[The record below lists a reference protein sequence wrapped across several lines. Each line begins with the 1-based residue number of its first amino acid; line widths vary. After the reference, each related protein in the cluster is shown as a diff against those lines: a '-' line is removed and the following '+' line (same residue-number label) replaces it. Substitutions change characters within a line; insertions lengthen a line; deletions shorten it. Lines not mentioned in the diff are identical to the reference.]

1 MHRHHTSLSRVLGSP
16 LLQHPMLQCNTIG
29 QHTQSPRCLLKF
41 SVIVAQMGW
50 REAINTY
57 HSTLDLFN
65 TKTICMAA
73 PIWCI
78 NNATSQYCALAWQFL
93 TMLHTVQS
101 CNFFLAL
108 GLWLLTMQDILQQF
122 IALCTGSLLA
132 ALSAHWPA
140 SPQFVTIL

>member
-1 MHRHHTSLSRVLGSP
+1 
-16 LLQHPMLQCNTIG
+16 MLQCNTIG

-57 HSTLDLFN
+57 HTTLDLFN

-73 PIWCI
+73 PIWCF
-78 NNATSQYCALAWQFL
+78 NNATSLYCVLARQFL
-93 TMLHTVQS
+93 KM
-101 CNFFLAL
+101 FLAL
-108 GLWLLTMQDILQQF
+108 GLWLLTMQDILQQL